1 MQNKQEIPGPLL
13 VTDNE
18 ERRRKARIY
27 DPFPAMVRGV
37 DSRGTAFLSKTI
49 IDNISTDGLYLRLMQ
64 QLEYRTKVHII
75 IQLSNAQFDGEPP
88 MRLHLSGEVLRVE
101 PRLGGAC
108 GFAVSIKNSRFV

>member
-1 MQNKQEIPGPLL
+1 MQNKQEIPDHLL
-13 VTDNE
+13 FSENGD
-18 ERRRKARIY
+18 RRRQARIY

-37 DSRGTAFLSKTI
+37 DASGTAFLSKTT

-64 QLEYRTKVHII
+64 QLAHRTKVYIVV
-75 IQLSNAQFDGEPP
+75 QLSNAQIDSEPA

-108 GFAVSIKNSRFV
+108 GVAVTIKNNRFI